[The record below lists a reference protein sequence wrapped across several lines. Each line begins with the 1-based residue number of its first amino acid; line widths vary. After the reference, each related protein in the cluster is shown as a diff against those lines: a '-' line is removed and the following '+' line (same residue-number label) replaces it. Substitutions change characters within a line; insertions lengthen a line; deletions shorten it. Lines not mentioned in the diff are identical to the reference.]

1 MQSTRLNWCPSDKL
15 IIGML
20 HSPPLPGSPR
30 CADSIAQI
38 TAHVLRDAERL
49 LEGGLGVLMLENLG
63 DSPYFPGRVP
73 DHTIAHMSVLATAV
87 RQRFDVP
94 LGINVLRND
103 GRAALAIAAAAGGL
117 FVRVNVLCSARL
129 CDQGLIEANAHD
141 VLRTRRTLAAENI
154 AILADVDVKHS
165 VPLVPRSLQ
174 HEIDDVLYRGG
185 ADAIIVSGA
194 ATGDRTAA
202 DDLSQAVAAAA
213 AADVLVGSGVT
224 ADNVADYLK
233 LAGGV
238 IVGTGLKQDGIVTNP
253 VDRQR
258 VEDLVAAVH
267 TAT

>member
-1 MQSTRLNWCPSDKL
+1 MQSTRLNWRPTPKL

-30 CADSIAQI
+30 CVESMDQI

-73 DHTIAHMSVLATAV
+73 DHTVAHMSVLATAV
-87 RQRFDVP
+87 RQKFDVP

-103 GRAALAIAAAAGGL
+103 GQAALAIAAAAGGL
-117 FVRVNVLCSARL
+117 FVRVNVFCSARL

-141 VLRTRRTLAAENI
+141 VLRTRRTLSAEQI

-165 VPLVPRSLQ
+165 APLAPRSLQ
-174 HEIDDVLYRGG
+174 HEIDDALQRGG
-185 ADAIIVSGA
+185 ADAIIVSGT
-194 ATGDRTAA
+194 ATGDLTPA
-202 DDLSQAVAAAA
+202 DDLSQAVAASAG
-213 AADVLVGSGVT
+213 ADVLVGSGVT

-238 IVGTGLKQDGIVTNP
+238 IVGTSLKQDGIVTNP
-253 VDRQR
+253 VDLQR
-258 VEDLVAAVH
+258 VEELVAAVRS
-267 TAT
+267 AT